1 MLENYKVILASN
13 SPRRR
18 ELLGM
23 LDIPFEIAESRDI
36 EETYPADMDPE
47 KVPEFLS
54 RLKAEAY
61 SDSITPD
68 NILITADTV
77 VICGNEILG
86 KPASG
91 KDAVDMLMKLSGR
104 SHKVVTGVCVTSA
117 GYQES
122 FSTVTIVE
130 FDSLRAD
137 EIEYYVSHYSPLDK
151 AGAYGIQEWIGA
163 VGVKGI
169 DGSFY
174 NVMGLPVNRLYNVLR
189 KFDNVA
195 RPITDN
201 R

>member
-36 EETYPADMDPE
+36 EETYPADLDPE

-91 KDAVDMLMKLSGR
+91 EDAVDMLMKLSGR

-195 RPITDN
+195 RPVTDN

>member
-36 EETYPADMDPE
+36 EETYPADLDPE

-91 KDAVDMLMKLSGR
+91 EDAVDMLMKLSGR

-130 FDSLRAD
+130 FDSLRAN

-189 KFDNVA
+189 KFDNIA
-195 RPITDN
+195 RPVTDN